1 MSLQHFRYVGRRQI
15 AANTTKEPGKPRA
28 VKAMTLPARMA
39 PPDFTN
45 DSPTTG
51 TLQPHNTAVRVN
63 LVENDSGKSY
73 QALLEANLATEV
85 GLVALDCLGLFCI
98 HFKVSLET

>member
-1 MSLQHFRYVGRRQI
+1 MSLQHFRYVGKRQI
-15 AANTTKEPGKPRA
+15 VAHAAKDAGKPRA

-51 TLQPHNTAVRVN
+51 TLQPHNTAAREN
-63 LVENDSGKSY
+63 LVESDNGKSY
-73 QALLEANLATEV
+73 HALLEANLTTEI

-98 HFKVSLET
+98 HFKVSLKK